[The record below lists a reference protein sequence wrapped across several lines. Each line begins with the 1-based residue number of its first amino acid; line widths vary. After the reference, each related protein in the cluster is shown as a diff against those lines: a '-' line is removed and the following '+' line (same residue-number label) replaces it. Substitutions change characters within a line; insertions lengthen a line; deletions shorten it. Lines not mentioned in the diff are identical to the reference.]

1 MAMGISDIIL
11 SNYGAEWVHMF
22 FTKSSAGRKKA
33 LRGPYFEDPCFKALQ
48 WRWETKLANTLWTY
62 EMIRMK
68 SLNFSFLE
76 FNSQEVGDSDKIEYF
91 LSLQLLEHKLL
102 AKTSNAIDQ
111 ACPSHG
117 MQSFAMRSARKF
129 LNQMLN

>member
-1 MAMGISDIIL
+1 
-11 SNYGAEWVHMF
+11 
-22 FTKSSAGRKKA
+22 
-33 LRGPYFEDPCFKALQ
+33 
-48 WRWETKLANTLWTY
+48 
-62 EMIRMK
+62 MIRMK

-117 MQSFAMRSARKF
+117 MRSFAMRSARKF